1 MKTVVHILGV
11 AAILIG
17 GAVAPSDAAAQSLQE
32 LDRSLLFPSNADIAD
47 GKKLAADACGD
58 CHRLN
63 GISSDP
69 TFAHLAGQHVVYL
82 YNELNAYQRGDR
94 DDESM
99 SKAVEF
105 LSDEAF
111 RKVSVYYASLAP
123 PQPVA
128 PATTAGRP
136 AATDPVELGK
146 TAAASCAGCHGEN
159 GNSQIP
165 AMPSL
170 TAQSPE
176 YFAIA
181 MRAYQSGGRQGS
193 MMSALVSSVD
203 EETIQN
209 MGLYYALQEPRRTMA
224 GGSGDVDAGRAAAQA
239 CTVCHGADGNIAA
252 ADTPTL
258 AGQDAM
264 YLAASMKAYAQGQRD
279 HEQMVM
285 AVAELSDA
293 EINDMA
299 AFYAAQE
306 PIARKVNRPPT
317 VAEWAERCDRCH
329 GIGGNSTNPRYPS
342 LASQSEAYLAR
353 VIETYASGERHSTI
367 MAAMAQPLR
376 PSDVEGL
383 AAYYASQQR
392 KSIVYVELPCASE

>member
-1 MKTVVHILGV
+1 MNTVVHTLLV

-17 GAVAPSDAAAQSLQE
+17 GAVAASNVAAQSPQK

-47 GKKLAADACGD
+47 GKNLAADACGA

-82 YNELNAYQRGDR
+82 YNELVAYKRGDR

-111 RKVSVYYASLAP
+111 RKVSVYYASLPP

-128 PATTAGRP
+128 PATAAGGP
-136 AATDPVELGK
+136 AATDPVASGK
-146 TAAASCAGCHGEN
+146 TAAAGCAGCHGAD

-165 AMPSL
+165 GMPNL
-170 TAQSPE
+170 TAQSSE

-181 MRAYQSGGRQGS
+181 MRAYQNGGRRGT
-193 MMSALVSSVD
+193 MMGALVSAID
-203 EETIQN
+203 DETIQN

-239 CTVCHGADGNIAA
+239 CSVCHGADGNIAA

-258 AGQDAM
+258 AGQDAL
-264 YLAASMKAYAQGQRD
+264 YLAVSMKAYAQGQRD
-279 HEQMVM
+279 HAQMVT

-293 EINDMA
+293 EIDAMA

-306 PIARKVNRPPT
+306 PIARKVTRPPT
-317 VAEWAERCDRCH
+317 VAQWAERCDRCH

-353 VIETYASGERHSTI
+353 VIETYATGSRHSTA

-376 PSDVEGL
+376 PADVQGL
-383 AAYYASQQR
+383 AAHYASQPR